1 MKTPT
6 KTSNPNSYAHNQHSA
21 ASGREG
27 TGLGL
32 QMSQNYHHQHAPS
45 LNVPSSHFSQV
56 NEHVNSGSE
65 KFNDG
70 MKVCRGP
77 FNVNCT
83 TDRDP
88 QELLMDM
95 VRSLEHQKVSYK
107 KMGSWG
113 LRCQKNSVRFEMEIA
128 HLDDIESIYILKFKR
143 LAGEIAHYKDVSAKV
158 LNNINLN
165 SSTGAGAPAAPH
177 HSNLT
182 AVY

>member
-1 MKTPT
+1 
-6 KTSNPNSYAHNQHSA
+6 
-21 ASGREG
+21 
-27 TGLGL
+27 
-32 QMSQNYHHQHAPS
+32 
-45 LNVPSSHFSQV
+45 
-56 NEHVNSGSE
+56 
-65 KFNDG
+65 

-107 KMGSWG
+107 KIGSWG

-143 LAGEIAHYKDVSAKV
+143 LAGEIPNYKDVSARV

-165 SSTGAGAPAAPH
+165 SSNGAGAAGAPH
-177 HSNLT
+177 LSSLT
-182 AVY
+182 AAVY

>member
-6 KTSNPNSYAHNQHSA
+6 KTSNPSSYAHNQHSA

-27 TGLGL
+27 AGLGL

-45 LNVPSSHFSQV
+45 QNFPSTHFSQA
-56 NEHVNSGSE
+56 NEAISSGAE

-70 MKVCRGP
+70 MKVCKGP

-107 KMGSWG
+107 KIGSWG
-113 LRCQKNSVRFEMEIA
+113 LRCQKNSVRFEMEIN
-128 HLDDIESIYILKFKR
+128 HLDEIESIYILKFKR
-143 LAGEIAHYKDVSAKV
+143 LAGEIPHFKDVSARV

-165 SSTGAGAPAAPH
+165 SSPSVGAAGAPHP
-177 HSNLT
+177 